1 MSNALKRLRTRRKGV
16 PVVIDDETYFV
27 RSLTIGE
34 LQRLDA
40 LEPEKRTGFVIGCT
54 LCDSDGQPEIY
65 TDVGETDAEY
75 SARVLIELSDVP
87 SESIRQLSEGVAA
100 IGKVPAMA
108 TIVKN

>member
-1 MSNALKRLRTRRKGV
+1 V
-16 PVVIDDETYFV
+16 IIDDETYFV

-75 SARVLIELSDVP
+75 SARVLMELSDVP

-108 TIVKN
+108 TIAKN